1 MSNNRVVNKTKNYAE
16 EISENLD
23 FELVDVE
30 YLKEHGDFFLRI
42 YIDKPGGINL
52 DDCQKMSE
60 RLSEIL
66 DEEDFIKDSYY
77 LEVSSPGLD
86 RPLKT
91 DKDLKRNLDRDIEV
105 RLYKALDNKKALVG
119 KLESFNDDEI
129 HIVENEET
137 IKIPREIISLIRPA
151 IKF

>member
-1 MSNNRVVNKTKNYAE
+1 MSNNRVVNKTRNYAE
-16 EISENLD
+16 EICENLD

-91 DKDLKRNLDRDIEV
+91 DKDLKRNLNRDIEV